1 MALPQAAVDAA
12 PRILDLKPGDVV
24 LHWKRD
30 TSYFIRH
37 VGASRLQC
45 GDSRHDGS
53 PLVEYVAI
61 EAPHEV
67 WHRPAMEFTEDRFA
81 LEGRW
86 SEWVDVARAKVDA
99 LVAERRRLLGEWP
112 GTVEEFDAAPEHLGL
127 RQSIAARRADVE
139 EMLRLQAVLEG
150 RQ

>member
-1 MALPQAAVDAA
+1 MSMPGAVISET
-12 PRILDLKPGDVV
+12 PHILKLVPGDVV
-24 LHWKRD
+24 RHRKRG

-67 WHRPAMEFTEDRFA
+67 WHRPLEEFTADRF
-81 LEGRW
+81 EIMGQT
-86 SEWVDVARAKVDA
+86 SEWIDIVRAKVDA
-99 LVAERRRLLGEWP
+99 LVAERRHLLAEWP

-127 RQSIAARRADVE
+127 RQTIAAKRADVE
-139 EMLRLQAVLEG
+139 EMLKLQRVLEG
-150 RQ
+150 RR